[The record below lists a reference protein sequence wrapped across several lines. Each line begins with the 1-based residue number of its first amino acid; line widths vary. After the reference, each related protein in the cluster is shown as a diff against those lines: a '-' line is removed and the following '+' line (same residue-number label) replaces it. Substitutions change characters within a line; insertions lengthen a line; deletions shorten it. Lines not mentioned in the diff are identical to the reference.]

1 MSSKSRIHR
10 GRGQQTEGMRKA
22 QRARARVN
30 EQTDRRMMQRNP
42 NQTSY
47 AATHETTT
55 NASMEM

>member
-22 QRARARVN
+22 QRARAQVN
-30 EQTDRRMMQRNP
+30 EQTDRRMIPWRPAQSN
-42 NQTSY
+42 N